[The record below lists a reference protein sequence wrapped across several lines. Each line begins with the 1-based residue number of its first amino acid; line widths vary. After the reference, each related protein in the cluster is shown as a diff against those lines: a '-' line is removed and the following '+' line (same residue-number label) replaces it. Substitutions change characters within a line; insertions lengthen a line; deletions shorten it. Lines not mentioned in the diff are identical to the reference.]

1 MTLRMY
7 ANFKKL
13 DVGRISVSVD
23 HAKVHAEDCAGCAE
37 EIVGRDGKID
47 RFERRI
53 TIDGPVDDALRVKL
67 LEIADKC
74 PVHKTLESGA
84 AVVTNLRETTSS

>member
-7 ANFKKL
+7 VERKGWE
-13 DVGRISVSVD
+13 VGQISVSVD
-23 HAKVHAEDCAGCAE
+23 HDKIHAKDCEDCGE
-37 EIVGRDGKID
+37 GREGRID

-53 TIDGPVDDALRVKL
+53 SVNGVVDDEVRDKL

-74 PVHKTLESGA
+74 PVHRTLESGA
-84 AVVTNLRETTSS
+84 AVVTKFAG